1 MRAEKQR
8 GTLFRKIQNRLKG
21 LVALALALTLVAT
34 CLPGMTAK
42 ARMVESYYLVIGES
56 THAAFL
62 GKGDVY
68 PTTDSGLYSEY
79 DDSGLTYSNSYLD
92 YNEASSEY
100 TVTDN
105 DLVKSGQLKNVGDSI
120 EISVT
125 ERTPFYYGKVRGCS
139 GAFKVIYNG
148 QEQQINDSGVEV
160 SHFAIDEGE
169 YTVKLISDDET
180 IKTIT
185 IYPKGQEPKD
195 EPGETEV
202 KVNQDETTPETTME
216 ELPEELIN
224 SLLTDSE
231 KEAVAAGEKLTLYL
245 EMKDIDSTVS
255 DADKKEASE
264 TVKKASNGAQVGMF
278 FDISFYK
285 KIGNNDAV
293 KIEKVPGGLLK
304 LKFKIPDK
312 FKAKNG
318 EKRTFYIIKIHNGVG
333 TIIGQGTGDEV
344 PAETDEFSTYALAY
358 TDGAVGFYSG
368 LKIKKSGSKIKVS
381 WDKVENA
388 AKYEVYAAYCGKD
401 LPKKATKTTTKKSAT
416 FNKVGGKKIDF
427 KKNMKIVVAAYDK
440 NGELIGKSISAH
452 IAGFSKPGFTN
463 PSSIKVSKKKMS
475 VAVGKTAKVKA
486 SQKLASA
493 GKKLLGSDHA
503 AKFRYRSTDERVATV
518 SANGTITG
526 VSAGACE
533 VYVYTKNGLA
543 AKVSVTVN

>member
-1 MRAEKQR
+1 MRVEKQS
-8 GTLFRKIQNRLKG
+8 GNVFTKIKSRLKG
-21 LVALALALTLVAT
+21 LVAIALALTIAAT

-42 ARMVESYYLVIGES
+42 AKMKESYYLVIGES
-56 THAAFL
+56 NHAAFL
-62 GKGDVY
+62 GKGDVH
-68 PTTDSGLYSEY
+68 PTTDSGLYKEY
-79 DDSGLTYSNSYLD
+79 DDSGSTYRNSYLD

-100 TVTDN
+100 TVTDSG
-105 DLVKSGQLKNVGDSI
+105 LVKSGQLKNVGDSI

-125 ERTPFYYGKVRGCS
+125 ESTYFYYGKVAGCS

-148 QEQQINDSGVEV
+148 QEQQIDDSGFKV
-160 SHFAIDEGE
+160 SHFEIDEGE
-169 YTVKLISDDET
+169 YTVKLTSDDGT

-202 KVNQDETTPETTME
+202 KVTGDESAPETTME
-216 ELPEELIN
+216 KPSDELID
-224 SLLTDSE
+224 SLLTEDE
-231 KEAVAAGEKLTLYL
+231 KAAVASGQKLTVFL
-245 EMKDIDSTVS
+245 EMKDIDKTVS
-255 DADKKEASE
+255 DTDKKAATE
-264 TVKKASNGAQVGMF
+264 TVKKASNGAVLGMF
-278 FDISFYK
+278 FDISLYK
-285 KIGNNDAV
+285 KIGENEAV
-293 KIEKVPGGLLK
+293 KIEKVPGGKLK
-304 LKFKIPDK
+304 LTLKVPDK
-312 FKAKNG
+312 FKPKNG
-318 EKRTFYIIKIHNGVG
+318 ENRTFYVVKIHNNVG
-333 TIIGQGTGDEV
+333 SIIGQGTGDAV

-427 KKNMKIVVAAYDK
+427 KKNMKIVVAAYDS
-440 NGELIGKSISAH
+440 NGDLIGKSISSH

-493 GKKLLGSDHA
+493 GKKLISNDHV

-526 VSAGACE
+526 IGAGTCE
-533 VYVYTKNGLA
+533 VYVYAKNGLA